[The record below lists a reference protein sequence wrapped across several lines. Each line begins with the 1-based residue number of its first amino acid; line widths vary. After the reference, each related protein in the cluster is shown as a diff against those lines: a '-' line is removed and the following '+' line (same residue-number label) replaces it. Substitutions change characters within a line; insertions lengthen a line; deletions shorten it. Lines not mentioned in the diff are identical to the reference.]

1 MRKQSA
7 AALRRRLWPS
17 TSVLASRAGRKS
29 ETMFTTFQKL
39 SKRRSLPLVLKIIAV
54 IAALT
59 ATPMSASA
67 DTDAESGRLQITLV
81 KTRYGG
87 SSGILFYQGHKYGLA
102 ISGTQL
108 KGVWIRRIDLIGD
121 ALNLRSATDI
131 VGTFT
136 AVDGG
141 VATLGH
147 AKTARLE
154 NPKGVILEIRGVNLN
169 RNFTLNLSGMI
180 IKNVGWE
187 TSSQ

>member
-1 MRKQSA
+1 
-7 AALRRRLWPS
+7 
-17 TSVLASRAGRKS
+17 
-29 ETMFTTFQKL
+29 MFTILQKL
-39 SKRRSLPLVLKIIAV
+39 SERRSLSLVLRIAAV

-67 DTDAESGRLQITLV
+67 DIDAESGRLQITLV

-87 SSGILFYQGHKYGLA
+87 GSGILFYQGHKYGLA

-108 KGVWIRRIDLIGD
+108 KGFLITRIDLIGD
-121 ALNLRSATDI
+121 AVNLRSAPDI

-141 VATLGH
+141 VATVGH

-154 NPKGVILEIRGVNLN
+154 NPKGVTLELRGVNL
-169 RNFTLNLSGMI
+169 RRRFTLNLSGMI
-180 IKNVGWE
+180 IKNLGWE